1 MKYYSETLNK
11 LFDTEEEIMQA
22 EKAYEE
28 KNLEE
33 KKAKEE
39 RKADS
44 KKVSD
49 AYKAYLEAGKKYEDE
64 LNTFIKKYGSYHATY
79 TNVEDKPISAVD
91 LVKSIFNSFNRLYF

>member
-28 KNLEE
+28 I
-33 KKAKEE
+33 
-39 RKADS
+39 
-44 KKVSD
+44 
-49 AYKAYLEAGKKYEDE
+49 YLEAGKKYEDE

-91 LVKSIFNSFNRLYF
+91 LVNSIFNSFNRLYF